1 MSDDIILPIQTT
13 ESMAG
18 AATSPT
24 AHDAM
29 YVHLAISDPEVLLAA
44 GEYPEGRPRTD
55 FLLTAL
61 KIGVLSLRTA
71 RGVVDGD
78 AVRKEGERLMEQ
90 LGERLNGWR
99 SLFEQRVSS
108 SLSHYFDPKQGMFVE
123 RVERLVNAD
132 GDLANIMKSQ
142 VQSAEQ
148 SLTKVF
154 EQFIGENS
162 QLLKVL
168 DPTGDNQ
175 LVLTMQRTLDGVI
188 QSQNASILQ
197 QFSLDNKSGALTRF
211 LGELE
216 ARHGNLNTALSK
228 NMADVV
234 AEFSLDRPDSA
245 LSRLVQR
252 VETAQR
258 SLTSELSLDNEASAL
273 SRLQKMLED
282 NHREQ
287 VTLANRLSESLNV
300 AISQLQTRR
309 DEAAKSTRHGLEFEA
324 SVGEQLRVLCQ
335 AAGDVVQDCGT
346 SVGLI
351 PNKKVGD
358 FVLTIGP
365 EKAAANAKIVIEAK
379 ESASY
384 DLAATLEEAD
394 VARRNRGAGVCVF
407 VHSDKTAQPGIP
419 LFSRYG
425 HDLVVRWHADDPATD
440 VWLKAALMVATAM
453 SVRAATHD
461 QQDAASFQ
469 VLDNAIARMRKQVE
483 GFEAIRTSAQTSSSA
498 AGKILERARIMED
511 TMLAQLDALCQEVI
525 KLKARQDTDA

>member
-13 ESMAG
+13 
-18 AATSPT
+18 
-24 AHDAM
+24 DARTGSDAPVRHEAL
-29 YVHLAISDPEVLLAA
+29 YVNLVISDPEVILAA
-44 GEYPEGRPRTD
+44 GEYAEGRPRTD

-61 KIGVLSLRTA
+61 KVGVLSLRAA

-78 AVRKEGERLMEQ
+78 MVRQEGERLMEQ

-99 SLFEQRVSS
+99 KVFEERVAG
-108 SLSHYFDPKQGMFVE
+108 SLSHYFDPKQGTFVE
-123 RVERLVNAD
+123 RVERLVHAD
-132 GDLANIMKSQ
+132 GDLANVMRLQ

-148 SLTKVF
+148 NLARVF

-168 DPTGDNQ
+168 DPSGENQ
-175 LVLTMQRTLDGVI
+175 LVQTMQRTLDSVI
-188 QSQNASILQ
+188 QAQNAAILQ
-197 QFSLDNKSGALTRF
+197 QFSLDNKGGALTRF

-216 ARHGNLNTALSK
+216 AKHGNLNTALSK

-287 VTLANRLSESLNV
+287 VAMANRLSESLNV
-300 AISQLQTRR
+300 AIGQLQARR
-309 DEAAKSTRHGLEFEA
+309 EEAARSTRHGLEFEA
-324 SVGEQLRVLCQ
+324 GVGEQLRVLCE

-346 SVGLI
+346 TTGLI

-358 FVLTIGP
+358 FIVTIGP
-365 EKAAANAKIVIEAK
+365 EKAAANARIVVEAK

-384 DLAATLEEAD
+384 DLAATLAEAE

-407 VHSDKTAQPGIP
+407 VHSEKTAAPGIP
-419 LFSRYG
+419 VFARYG
-425 HDLVVRWHADDPATD
+425 HDIVVRWHAEDSGTD
-440 VWLKAALMVATAM
+440 VWLKAAVMVAAAM

-461 QQDAASFQ
+461 RQDAASFQ
-469 VLDNAIARMRKQVE
+469 VVDNAVARMRKQIE
-483 GFEAIRTSAQTSSSA
+483 GFEVIRTSATTSSNA
-498 AGKILERARIMED
+498 AGKILERARIMEE
-511 TMLAQLDALCQEVI
+511 TMLTQLEALCQEVV
-525 KLKARQDTDA
+525 KLKARQDQDG